1 MLTSIVID
9 DDADTA
15 NVFAEYLEILGIKVV
30 TIGHNG
36 QVALETYKKYK
47 PDLVFLDL
55 SMPEYDGI
63 YALREIRKINSEA
76 KVVIITSDLNSD
88 DHEKLDQLSPTAVL
102 FKPFEVEKIKS
113 LLGKF
118 IQTDNQN
125 FVGNEKQALISFTI
139 AQALQK
145 ISPST
150 VEEVG
155 RRLHAKHGCYFS
167 DCLEHP
173 EYLKDILHEVFG
185 NNGAYAII
193 KTIKEDLAEVENQQ
207 PIDKFLKIIS
217 N

>member
-1 MLTSIVID
+1 VID

-118 IQTDNQN
+118 IQTDNQS

>member
-1 MLTSIVID
+1 MID

-118 IQTDNQN
+118 IQTDNQS

>member
-1 MLTSIVID
+1 MID